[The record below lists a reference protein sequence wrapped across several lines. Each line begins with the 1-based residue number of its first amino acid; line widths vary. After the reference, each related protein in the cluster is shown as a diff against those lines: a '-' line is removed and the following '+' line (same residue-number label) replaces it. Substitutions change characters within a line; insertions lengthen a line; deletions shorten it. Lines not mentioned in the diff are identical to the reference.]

1 MEFFNVESP
10 FSFDLGEDLVP
21 LPSLPSSSVISPPLD
36 NDGNRVSQKPKNGR
50 RKKPLP
56 NTCNDDGGDENL
68 DEQKKKKI
76 IHRDV
81 ERQRRQ
87 EMSSLYTTLRSLLPL
102 EYLKGKRSISDHMQE
117 TVSYIQHMQRRI
129 QQLKDKRDKLRELAN
144 QTMVIIGTTETLN
157 SSERDSVVV
166 RAKDGIGIQVVL
178 DTATKHRLPL
188 SIFVQALVAEGLE
201 ILNCISNRLN
211 ERFIHTIECQTI
223 LKDDG
228 CYPTIDAS
236 MLQHKLANLEY
247 YPLD

>member
-102 EYLKGKRSISDHMQE
+102 EYLKVRIISLIHLLTSTPQKYRYLISMKICVNIGMLDVDDNCKFINQIQSICAW
-117 TVSYIQHMQRRI
+117 
-129 QQLKDKRDKLRELAN
+129 K
-144 QTMVIIGTTETLN
+144 
-157 SSERDSVVV
+157 
-166 RAKDGIGIQVVL
+166 
-178 DTATKHRLPL
+178 
-188 SIFVQALVAEGLE
+188 
-201 ILNCISNRLN
+201 
-211 ERFIHTIECQTI
+211 
-223 LKDDG
+223 
-228 CYPTIDAS
+228 
-236 MLQHKLANLEY
+236 
-247 YPLD
+247 